1 MDENWLLMKSGLP
14 DVPSQC
20 EWLQQNLETGS
31 VIGVDPLL
39 IPISQW
45 NDLKSGFE
53 KSGHRL
59 VS

>member
-1 MDENWLLMKSGLP
+1 MDENWMLMKCGLP
-14 DVPSQC
+14 DVPSQS

-31 VIGVDPLL
+31 VIGVDPFL

-45 NDLKSGFE
+45 NELKSGFE